1 MVLQDPSMLVAQ
13 HLACTLGY
21 MSSGVCVRKAACR
34 LGSEMAVFKTAC
46 WNADS
51 LFPFNFRGVR

>member
-1 MVLQDPSMLVAQ
+1 MLVAQ